1 MKEKEEEMKQI
12 YNNLNEENK
21 KVLNIVAKGIEIGQQ
36 NVGIEVNKN
45 D

>member
-12 YNNLNEENK
+12 FSNLTEENK
-21 KVLNIVAKGIEIGQQ
+21 DVLNMIAKGIEIGQQ
-36 NVGIEVNKN
+36 NPGGGNN